1 MEEDTNLSIFK
12 EISKNCSQ
20 KIIRMYSSKLEKKVS
35 FKSSKD
41 IENLRDLTF
50 ALYVY
55 DYIDF
60 VEKIIKMTHDSF
72 QNINPKDGFVKDLI
86 FTIWGL
92 EIRLLR
98 KKNEIEKIN
107 KIIEEID
114 NWLKRPPRT
123 EKMENGRREKIIL
136 WEEDGKIDI
145 TRSEMLKE
153 WVEKGKTN
161 EANKIRLLAL
171 SQLIGHT
178 ETGLYPI
185 LNENREKIETIMNEY
200 KEEIIKNSK

>member
-1 MEEDTNLSIFK
+1 VEEDTNISIFK
-12 EISKNCSQ
+12 EISEKCSQ
-20 KIIRMYSSKLEKKVS
+20 KIIRMYSNKLEKKIS

-55 DYIDF
+55 NYIDF
-60 VEKIIKMTHDSF
+60 VEIIIQMTHDCF

-86 FTIWGL
+86 FAMWGL

-98 KKNEIEKIN
+98 EKNEIEKIK

-123 EKMENGRREKIIL
+123 EKMEKGRREKIIL
-136 WEEDGKIDI
+136 WEADGKIDI

-161 EANKIRLLAL
+161 EANKVRLLAL

-185 LNENREKIETIMNEY
+185 LNENKEKIESIINEY